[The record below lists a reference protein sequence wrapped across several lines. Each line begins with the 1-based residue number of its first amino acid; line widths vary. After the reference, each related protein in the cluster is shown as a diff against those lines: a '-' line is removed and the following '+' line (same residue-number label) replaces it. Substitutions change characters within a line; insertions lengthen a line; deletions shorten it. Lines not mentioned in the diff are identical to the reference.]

1 MKLNQRRRKNK
12 NLIMKTYKSFMTEKK
27 GDTAIFTFGR
37 FNPPTV
43 GHEKLVVATANV
55 ARREGGDYFVYPSHS
70 QDSKKNPLDQTTK
83 IRYMKKMFSKHKTN
97 IISSTGRNALEI
109 ASELHDKEYTNLV
122 MVVGS
127 DRVKDFQSLL
137 DRYNGDENKAH
148 GFYDFNSIKVV
159 SAGERDPDAEGV
171 SGMSASKMR
180 EAAVEGDYKTF
191 RKGTPSSLSDKDT
204 KLMFNDIR
212 KGMRL
217 SVVKEGSKWKNVDF
231 TYELPEE
238 KTLNEEKQIIF
249 EDYTTKNVH
258 TSHIAYDFFD
268 ELCNAMVTSNK
279 NHRFY
284 IKESL
289 MITDRFLEIRKKA
302 LQEQKINQYDFHEL
316 EFLGKKHFK
325 LTENLDI
332 DHLDNSFI
340 YKYISE
346 VKEYLLWGDP
356 ESVKKYKKE
365 TPGQVVEGKLD
376 TIIKWLAKKLDIAH
390 SAAQKLVIKA
400 QERGIDPH
408 KLQQKWAILS
418 PTLIRLVSEYEPKKQ
433 KPQGD

>member
-1 MKLNQRRRKNK
+1 
-12 NLIMKTYKSFMTEKK
+12 MKTYKSFMTEEK

-37 FNPPTV
+37 FNPPTL
-43 GHEKLVVATANV
+43 GHEKLVIAVANV
-55 ARREGGDYFVYPSHS
+55 ARREGGEYFVYPSHS
-70 QDSKKNPLDQTTK
+70 QDAKKNPLDQTTK
-83 IRYMKKMFSKHKTN
+83 VRYMKKMFSKHKEN
-97 IISSTGRNALEI
+97 IITSTAKNALEV
-109 ASELHDKEYTNLV
+109 ASELQDKGYTNLV

-127 DRVKDFQSLL
+127 DRVKDFQNLL
-137 DRYNGDENKAH
+137 DRYNGDETKAH
-148 GFYDFNSIKVV
+148 GFYDFDTIKVV

-180 EAAVEGDYKTF
+180 QSAVEGDFKTF
-191 RKGTPSSLSDKDT
+191 RSGIPSSLNDKDT
-204 KLMFNDIR
+204 KKMFNDIR

-217 SVVKEGSKWKNVDF
+217 SVVKEGSKWKNIDF

-238 KTLNEEKQIIF
+238 RTLSTEDQIIF
-249 EDYTTKNVH
+249 EDYTTKNAH
-258 TSHIAYDFFD
+258 TSYIAYDFFD
-268 ELCNAMVTSNK
+268 ELCNAMVTTNK

-302 LQEQKINQYDFHEL
+302 VQEQKINQYDFHEL

-325 LTENLDI
+325 FTENLDI

-346 VKEYLLWGDP
+346 AKEYLEWGEP
-356 ESVKKYKKE
+356 KTTNKYKKE
-365 TPGQVVEGKLD
+365 TPGQIVENKID
-376 TIIKWLAKKLDIAH
+376 KVIKWLASKLDIAY
-390 SAAQKLVIKA
+390 SVAQELVAKA
-400 QERGIDPH
+400 QNKGINPFT
-408 KLQQKWAILS
+408 LQQKWNILS
-418 PTLIRLVSEYEPKKQ
+418 PTLISLVAEYKPKKK

>member
-1 MKLNQRRRKNK
+1 
-12 NLIMKTYKSFMTEKK
+12 MTEEK

-37 FNPPTV
+37 FNPPTL
-43 GHEKLVVATANV
+43 GHEKLVIAVANV
-55 ARREGGDYFVYPSHS
+55 ARREGGEYFVYPSHT
-70 QDSKKNPLDQTTK
+70 QDPKKNPLDQTTK
-83 IRYMKKMFSKHKTN
+83 VRYMKKMFSKHKEN
-97 IISSTGRNALEI
+97 IITSTAKNALEV
-109 ASELHDKEYTNLV
+109 ASELQDKGYTNLV

-127 DRVKDFQSLL
+127 DRVKDFQNLL
-137 DRYNGDENKAH
+137 DRYNGDETKAH
-148 GFYDFNSIKVV
+148 GFYDFDKIKVV

-180 EAAVEGDYKTF
+180 QSAVEGDFKTF
-191 RKGTPSSLSDKDT
+191 RSGIPSSLNDKDT
-204 KLMFNDIR
+204 KKMFNDIR

-217 SVVKEGSKWKNVDF
+217 SVVKEGSKWKNIDF

-238 KTLNEEKQIIF
+238 RTLSTEDQIIF
-249 EDYTTKNVH
+249 EDYTTKNAH
-258 TSHIAYDFFD
+258 TSYIAYDFFD
-268 ELCNAMVTSNK
+268 ELCNAMVTTNK

-302 LQEQKINQYDFHEL
+302 VQEQKINQYDFHEL

-346 VKEYLLWGDP
+346 AKEYLEWGEP
-356 ESVKKYKKE
+356 KTTNKYKKE
-365 TPGQVVEGKLD
+365 TPGQIVENKID
-376 TIIKWLAKKLDIAH
+376 KVIKWLASKLDIAY
-390 SAAQKLVIKA
+390 SVAQELVAKA
-400 QERGIDPH
+400 QNKGINPFT
-408 KLQQKWAILS
+408 LQQKWNILS
-418 PTLIRLVSEYEPKKQ
+418 PTLISLVAEYKPKKK

>member
-1 MKLNQRRRKNK
+1 
-12 NLIMKTYKSFMTEKK
+12 MKTYKSFMTEEK

-37 FNPPTV
+37 FNPPTL
-43 GHEKLVVATANV
+43 GHEKLIIAVANV
-55 ARREGGDYFVYPSHS
+55 ARREGGEYFVYPSHS
-70 QDSKKNPLDQTTK
+70 QDPKKNPLDQTTRVK
-83 IRYMKKMFSKHKTN
+83 YMKKMFPKHKEN
-97 IISSTGRNALEI
+97 IIISTGKTALEI
-109 ASELHDKEYTNLV
+109 ASELHDKKYTNLV

-127 DRVKDFQSLL
+127 DRVKEFQSML

-148 GFYDFNSIKVV
+148 GFYDFDTIKVV

-180 EAAVEGDYKTF
+180 QSAVEGDFKTF
-191 RKGTPSSLSDKDT
+191 RSGIPSSLNDKDT
-204 KLMFNDIR
+204 KKMFNDIR

-217 SVVKEGSKWKNVDF
+217 SVVKEGSKWKNIDF

-238 KTLNEEKQIIF
+238 KILNDEDQIIF
-249 EDYTTKNVH
+249 EDYTTKNAH
-258 TSHIAYDFFD
+258 TSCGAYDFFD
-268 ELCNAMVTSNK
+268 ELCNGMLTTNK
-279 NHRFY
+279 KHRFY

-289 MITDRFLEIRKKA
+289 IITDRFLEIRKKV

-346 VKEYLLWGDP
+346 VKEYLEWGEP

-376 TIIKWLAKKLDIAH
+376 KIIKWLAKKLKIAH
-390 SAAQKLVIKA
+390 SVAQKLVVKA
-400 QERGIDPH
+400 QEHGIDPH

>member
-1 MKLNQRRRKNK
+1 
-12 NLIMKTYKSFMTEKK
+12 MKTYKSFMTEEK

-43 GHEKLVVATANV
+43 GHEKLVIAVANV
-55 ARREGGDYFVYPSHS
+55 ARRGGGEYFVYPSHS
-70 QDSKKNPLDQTTK
+70 QDPKKNPLDQTTK
-83 IRYMKKMFSKHKTN
+83 VKYMKKMFPKHKEN
-97 IISSTGRNALEI
+97 IIISTGKTALEI
-109 ASELHDKEYTNLV
+109 ASELHDKKYTNLV

-127 DRVKDFQSLL
+127 DRVKEFQSLL
-137 DRYNGDENKAH
+137 DRYNGDDKVH
-148 GFYDFNSIKVV
+148 GFYDFDTIKVV

-180 EAAVEGDYKTF
+180 EAAVEGDFKTF
-191 RKGTPSSLSDKDT
+191 RSGIPSSLNDKDT
-204 KLMFNDIR
+204 KKMFNDIR

-217 SVVKEGSKWKNVDF
+217 SVIKEGSKWKNIDF

-238 KTLNEEKQIIF
+238 KILNNEDQIIF
-249 EDYTTKNVH
+249 EDYTTKNTH
-258 TSHIAYDFFD
+258 TSCRAYDFFD
-268 ELCNAMVTSNK
+268 ELCNTMVTTNK
-279 NHRFY
+279 KHRFY

-289 MITDRFLEIRKKA
+289 IITDRFLEIRKKA
-302 LQEQKINQYDFHEL
+302 VQEQKINQYDFHEL

-332 DHLDNSFI
+332 DHLDNSYI

-346 VKEYLLWGDP
+346 VKEYLEWGDP

-365 TPGQVVEGKLD
+365 TPGQIVEGKLD
-376 TIIKWLAKKLDIAH
+376 KIIKWLAKKLNIAQ
-390 SAAQKLVIKA
+390 SVAQKLVIKA
-400 QERGIDPH
+400 QEHGNDPH

>member
-1 MKLNQRRRKNK
+1 
-12 NLIMKTYKSFMTEKK
+12 MKTYKSFMTEEK

-37 FNPPTV
+37 FNPPTL
-43 GHEKLVVATANV
+43 GHEKLVIAVANV
-55 ARREGGDYFVYPSHS
+55 ARREGGEYFVYPSHT
-70 QDSKKNPLDQTTK
+70 QDPKKNPLDQTTK
-83 IRYMKKMFSKHKTN
+83 VRYMKKMFSKHKEN
-97 IISSTGRNALEI
+97 IIISTGKNALQA
-109 ASELHDKEYTNLV
+109 ASELHDEGYTNLV

-127 DRVKDFQSLL
+127 DRVKDFQNLL

-148 GFYDFNSIKVV
+148 GFYDFDTIKVV

-180 EAAVEGDYKTF
+180 QSAVEGDFKTF
-191 RKGTPSSLSDKDT
+191 RSGIPSSLNDKDT
-204 KLMFNDIR
+204 KKMFNDIR

-217 SVVKEGSKWKNVDF
+217 SVVKEGSKWKNIDF

-238 KTLNEEKQIIF
+238 RTLSTEDQIIF
-249 EDYTTKNVH
+249 EDYTTKNAH
-258 TSHIAYDFFD
+258 TSYIAYDFFD
-268 ELCNAMVTSNK
+268 ELCNAMVTTNK

-302 LQEQKINQYDFHEL
+302 VQEQKINQYDFHEL

-325 LTENLDI
+325 FTENLDI

-346 VKEYLLWGDP
+346 AKEYLEWGEP
-356 ESVKKYKKE
+356 KTTNKYKKE
-365 TPGQVVEGKLD
+365 TPGQIVENKID
-376 TIIKWLAKKLDIAH
+376 KVIKWLASKLDIAY
-390 SAAQKLVIKA
+390 SVAQELVAKA
-400 QERGIDPH
+400 QNKGINPFT
-408 KLQQKWAILS
+408 LQQKWNILS
-418 PTLIRLVSEYEPKKQ
+418 PTLISLVAEYKPKKK

>member
-1 MKLNQRRRKNK
+1 
-12 NLIMKTYKSFMTEKK
+12 MKTYKSFMTEEK

-37 FNPPTV
+37 FNPPTL
-43 GHEKLVVATANV
+43 GHEKLVVAVANV
-55 ARREGGDYFVYPSHS
+55 ARREGGEYFVYPSHS

-83 IRYMKKMFSKHKTN
+83 VRYMKKMFPKHKEN
-97 IISSTGRNALEI
+97 IIISTGKTALEI
-109 ASELHDKEYTNLV
+109 ASELHDKKYTNLV

-127 DRVKDFQSLL
+127 DRVKEFQSLL
-137 DRYNGDENKAH
+137 DRYNGDDKVH
-148 GFYDFNSIKVV
+148 GFYDFDTIKVV

-180 EAAVEGDYKTF
+180 EAAVEGDFKTF
-191 RKGTPSSLSDKDT
+191 RSGIPSSLNDKDT
-204 KLMFNDIR
+204 KKMFNDIR

-217 SVVKEGSKWKNVDF
+217 SVVKEGSKWKNIDF

-238 KTLNEEKQIIF
+238 RTLSTEDQIIF
-249 EDYTTKNVH
+249 EDYTTKNAH
-258 TSHIAYDFFD
+258 TSYIAYDFFD
-268 ELCNAMVTSNK
+268 ELCNAMVTTNK

-284 IKESL
+284 IRESL

-302 LQEQKINQYDFHEL
+302 VQEQKINQYDFHEL

-325 LTENLDI
+325 FTENLDI

-346 VKEYLLWGDP
+346 AKEYLEWGEP
-356 ESVKKYKKE
+356 KTTNKYKKE
-365 TPGQVVEGKLD
+365 TPGQIVENKID
-376 TIIKWLAKKLDIAH
+376 KVIKWLASKLDIAY
-390 SAAQKLVIKA
+390 SVAQELVAKA
-400 QERGIDPH
+400 QNKGINPFT
-408 KLQQKWAILS
+408 LQQKWNILS
-418 PTLIRLVSEYEPKKQ
+418 PTLISLVAEYKPKKK

>member
-1 MKLNQRRRKNK
+1 
-12 NLIMKTYKSFMTEKK
+12 MTEEK

-43 GHEKLVVATANV
+43 GHEKLVVAVANV

-238 KTLNEEKQIIF
+238 KTLNEEEQIIF

-376 TIIKWLAKKLDIAH
+376 TVIKWLAKKLDIAH

>member
-1 MKLNQRRRKNK
+1 
-12 NLIMKTYKSFMTEKK
+12 MKTYKSFMTEAK

-37 FNPPTV
+37 FNPPTL
-43 GHEKLVVATANV
+43 GHEKLVIAVANV
-55 ARREGGDYFVYPSHS
+55 ARREGGEYFVYPSHS
-70 QDSKKNPLDQTTK
+70 QDAKKNPLDQTTK
-83 IRYMKKMFSKHKTN
+83 VKYMKKMFSKHKEN
-97 IISSTGRNALEI
+97 IITSTAKNALEV
-109 ASELHDKEYTNLV
+109 ASELQDKGYTNLV

-127 DRVKDFQSLL
+127 DRVKDFQNLL
-137 DRYNGDENKAH
+137 DRYNGDETRAH
-148 GFYDFNSIKVV
+148 GFYDFDTIKVV

-180 EAAVEGDYKTF
+180 QSAVEGDFKTF
-191 RKGTPSSLSDKDT
+191 RSGIPSSLNDKDT
-204 KLMFNDIR
+204 KKMFNDIR

-217 SVVKEGSKWKNVDF
+217 SVVKEGSKWKNIDF

-238 KTLNEEKQIIF
+238 RTLSTEDQIIF
-249 EDYTTKNVH
+249 EDYTTKNAH
-258 TSHIAYDFFD
+258 TSYIAYDFFD
-268 ELCNAMVTSNK
+268 ELCNAMVTTNK

-302 LQEQKINQYDFHEL
+302 VQEQKINQYDFHEL

-325 LTENLDI
+325 FTENLDI

-346 VKEYLLWGDP
+346 AKEYLEWGEP
-356 ESVKKYKKE
+356 KTTNKYKKE
-365 TPGQVVEGKLD
+365 TPGQIVENKID
-376 TIIKWLAKKLDIAH
+376 KVIKWLAKKLDIAYH
-390 SAAQKLVIKA
+390 VAQELVAKA
-400 QERGIDPH
+400 QNKGINPFT
-408 KLQQKWAILS
+408 LQQKWNILS
-418 PTLIRLVSEYEPKKQ
+418 PTLISLVAEYKPKKK

>member
-1 MKLNQRRRKNK
+1 
-12 NLIMKTYKSFMTEKK
+12 MKTYKSFMTEEK

-37 FNPPTV
+37 FNPPTL
-43 GHEKLVVATANV
+43 GHEKLVIAVANV
-55 ARREGGDYFVYPSHS
+55 ARREGGEYFVYPSHS
-70 QDSKKNPLDQTTK
+70 QDPKKNPLDQTTRVK
-83 IRYMKKMFSKHKTN
+83 YMKKMFPKHKEN
-97 IISSTGRNALEI
+97 IITSTGKTALEI
-109 ASELHDKEYTNLV
+109 ASELHDKKYTNLV

-127 DRVKDFQSLL
+127 DRVKEFQSML

-148 GFYDFNSIKVV
+148 GFYDFDTIKVV

-180 EAAVEGDYKTF
+180 QSAVEGDFKTF
-191 RKGTPSSLSDKDT
+191 RSGIPSSLNDKDT
-204 KLMFNDIR
+204 KKMFNDIR

-217 SVVKEGSKWKNVDF
+217 SVVKEGSKWKNIDF

-238 KTLNEEKQIIF
+238 KILNDEDQIIF
-249 EDYTTKNVH
+249 EDYTTKNAH
-258 TSHIAYDFFD
+258 TSCGAYDFFD
-268 ELCNAMVTSNK
+268 ELCNGMLTTNK
-279 NHRFY
+279 KHRFY

-289 MITDRFLEIRKKA
+289 IITDRFLEIRKKA

-316 EFLGKKHFK
+316 ESLGKKHFK
-325 LTENLDI
+325 FAESLDI
-332 DHLDNSFI
+332 DHIDNSFI

-346 VKEYLLWGDP
+346 VKEYLEWGEP

-365 TPGQVVEGKLD
+365 TPGQVVEGKID
-376 TIIKWLAKKLDIAH
+376 KVIKWLAKKLKIAH

-400 QERGIDPH
+400 QEKGIDPH

>member
-1 MKLNQRRRKNK
+1 
-12 NLIMKTYKSFMTEKK
+12 MKTYKSFMTEEK

-37 FNPPTV
+37 FNPPTL
-43 GHEKLVVATANV
+43 GHEKLVIAVANV
-55 ARREGGDYFVYPSHS
+55 ARREGGEYFVYPSHT
-70 QDSKKNPLDQTTK
+70 QDPKKNPLDQTTK
-83 IRYMKKMFSKHKTN
+83 VNYMKKMFSKHKEN
-97 IISSTGRNALEI
+97 IIISTGKTALEI
-109 ASELHDKEYTNLV
+109 ASELHDKGYTNLV

-127 DRVKDFQSLL
+127 DRVKEFQSLL
-137 DRYNGDENKAH
+137 DRYNGDDKVH
-148 GFYDFNSIKVV
+148 GFYDFDTIKVV
-159 SAGERDPDAEGV
+159 SAGERDPDGEGI

-180 EAAVEGDYKTF
+180 QAAVEGDFKTF
-191 RKGTPSSLSDKDT
+191 RSGIPSSLNDKDT
-204 KLMFNDIR
+204 KKMFNDIR

-217 SVVKEGSKWKNVDF
+217 SVVKEGSKWKNIDF

-238 KTLNEEKQIIF
+238 KILNDEDQIMF
-249 EDYTTKNVH
+249 EDYTTKNAH
-258 TSHIAYDFFD
+258 TSCGVYDFFD
-268 ELCNAMVTSNK
+268 ELCNTMVTTNK
-279 NHRFY
+279 KHRFY

-289 MITDRFLEIRKKA
+289 IITDRFLEIRKKA

-325 LTENLDI
+325 LAENLDI

-356 ESVKKYKKE
+356 ESLKRYKKE
-365 TPGQVVEGKLD
+365 TPGQVVESKID
-376 TIIKWLAKKLDIAH
+376 KVIKWLAKKLKIAH
-390 SAAQKLVIKA
+390 SVAQKLVVKA
-400 QERGIDPH
+400 QEHGIDPH

>member
-1 MKLNQRRRKNK
+1 
-12 NLIMKTYKSFMTEKK
+12 MTEEK

-37 FNPPTV
+37 FNPPTL
-43 GHEKLVVATANV
+43 GHEKLVIAVANV
-55 ARREGGDYFVYPSHS
+55 ARREGGEYFVYPSHS
-70 QDSKKNPLDQTTK
+70 QDPKKNPLDQTTRVK
-83 IRYMKKMFSKHKTN
+83 YMKKMFPKHKEN
-97 IISSTGRNALEI
+97 IITSTGKTALEI

-127 DRVKDFQSLL
+127 DRVKEFQSML

-148 GFYDFNSIKVV
+148 GFYDFDTIKVV

-180 EAAVEGDYKTF
+180 QSAVEGDFKTF
-191 RKGTPSSLSDKDT
+191 RSGIPSSLNDKDT
-204 KLMFNDIR
+204 KKMFNDIR

-217 SVVKEGSKWKNVDF
+217 SVVKEGSKWKNIDF

-238 KTLNEEKQIIF
+238 KILNDEDQIIF
-249 EDYTTKNVH
+249 EDYTTKNAH
-258 TSHIAYDFFD
+258 TSYVAYDFFD
-268 ELCNAMVTSNK
+268 ELCNGMLTINK
-279 NHRFY
+279 KHRFY

-289 MITDRFLEIRKKA
+289 IITDRFLEIRKKV

-332 DHLDNSFI
+332 DHIDNSFI

-346 VKEYLLWGDP
+346 VKEYLEWGEP

-365 TPGQVVEGKLD
+365 TPGQVVESKLD
-376 TIIKWLAKKLDIAH
+376 KVIKWLTKKLNIAH
-390 SAAQKLVIKA
+390 SVAQKLVIKA
-400 QERGIDPH
+400 QEHGIDPH

>member
-1 MKLNQRRRKNK
+1 
-12 NLIMKTYKSFMTEKK
+12 MTEEK

-37 FNPPTV
+37 FNPPTL
-43 GHEKLVVATANV
+43 GHEKLVIAVANV
-55 ARREGGDYFVYPSHS
+55 ARREGGEYFVYPSHS

-83 IRYMKKMFSKHKTN
+83 VRYMKKMFPKHKEN
-97 IISSTGRNALEI
+97 IIISTGKTALEI
-109 ASELHDKEYTNLV
+109 ASELHDKKYTNLV

-127 DRVKDFQSLL
+127 DRVKEFQSLL
-137 DRYNGDENKAH
+137 DRYNGDDKIH
-148 GFYDFNSIKVV
+148 GFYDFDTIKVV

-180 EAAVEGDYKTF
+180 QSAVEGDFKTF
-191 RKGTPSSLSDKDT
+191 RSGIPSSLNDKDT
-204 KLMFNDIR
+204 KKMFNDIR

-217 SVVKEGSKWKNVDF
+217 SVVKEGSKWKNIDF

-238 KTLNEEKQIIF
+238 KVLNEEDQIIF
-249 EDYTTKNVH
+249 EDYTTKNAH
-258 TSHIAYDFFD
+258 TSYIAYDFFE
-268 ELCNAMVTSNK
+268 ELCNAMVTTNK

-346 VKEYLLWGDP
+346 VKEYQEWGDP
-356 ESVKKYKKE
+356 ESLNKYKKE
-365 TPGQVVEGKLD
+365 TPGQIVENKID
-376 TIIKWLAKKLDIAH
+376 KVIKWLASKLDIAY
-390 SAAQKLVIKA
+390 SVAQELVAKA
-400 QERGIDPH
+400 QNKGINPFT
-408 KLQQKWAILS
+408 LQQKWNILS
-418 PTLIRLVSEYEPKKQ
+418 PTLISLVADYKPKEQ

>member
-1 MKLNQRRRKNK
+1 
-12 NLIMKTYKSFMTEKK
+12 MKTYKSFMTEEK

-37 FNPPTV
+37 FNPPTL
-43 GHEKLVVATANV
+43 GHEKLVIAVANV
-55 ARREGGDYFVYPSHS
+55 ARREGGEYFVYPSHS
-70 QDSKKNPLDQTTK
+70 QDPKKNPLDQTTRVK
-83 IRYMKKMFSKHKTN
+83 YMKKMFPKHKEN
-97 IISSTGRNALEI
+97 IIISTGKTALEI
-109 ASELHDKEYTNLV
+109 ASELHDKKYTNLV

-127 DRVKDFQSLL
+127 DRVKEFQSML

-148 GFYDFNSIKVV
+148 GFYDFDTIKVV

-180 EAAVEGDYKTF
+180 QSAVEGDFKTF
-191 RKGTPSSLSDKDT
+191 RSGIPSSLNDKDT
-204 KLMFNDIR
+204 KKMFNDIR

-217 SVVKEGSKWKNVDF
+217 SVVKEGSKWKNIDF

-238 KTLNEEKQIIF
+238 KILNDEDQIIF
-249 EDYTTKNVH
+249 EDYTTKNAH
-258 TSHIAYDFFD
+258 TSCGAYDFFD
-268 ELCNAMVTSNK
+268 ELCNGMLTTNK
-279 NHRFY
+279 KHRFY

-289 MITDRFLEIRKKA
+289 IITDRFLEIRKKA

-332 DHLDNSFI
+332 DHIDNSFI

-346 VKEYLLWGDP
+346 VKEYLEWGEP

-365 TPGQVVEGKLD
+365 TPGQVVEGKID
-376 TIIKWLAKKLDIAH
+376 KVIKWLAKKLKIAH

-400 QERGIDPH
+400 QEKGIDPH

>member
-1 MKLNQRRRKNK
+1 
-12 NLIMKTYKSFMTEKK
+12 MKTYKSFMTEEK

-43 GHEKLVVATANV
+43 GHEKLVVAVANV

-238 KTLNEEKQIIF
+238 KTLNEEEQIIF

-376 TIIKWLAKKLDIAH
+376 IVIKWLAKKLDIAH

-418 PTLIRLVSEYEPKKQ
+418 PTLLRLVSEYTPKEQ

>member
-1 MKLNQRRRKNK
+1 
-12 NLIMKTYKSFMTEKK
+12 MTEEK

-37 FNPPTV
+37 FNPPTL
-43 GHEKLVVATANV
+43 GHEKLVIAVANV
-55 ARREGGDYFVYPSHS
+55 ARREGGEYFVYPSHT
-70 QDSKKNPLDQTTK
+70 QDPKKNPLDQTTK
-83 IRYMKKMFSKHKTN
+83 VRYMKKMFPKHKEN
-97 IISSTGRNALEI
+97 IIISTGKTALEI
-109 ASELHDKEYTNLV
+109 ASELHDKGYTILV

-127 DRVKDFQSLL
+127 DRVKEFQSLL
-137 DRYNGDENKAH
+137 DRYNGDDKVH
-148 GFYDFNSIKVV
+148 GFYDFDTIKVV

-191 RKGTPSSLSDKDT
+191 RSGIPSSLSDKDT
-204 KLMFNDIR
+204 KKMFNDIR

-217 SVVKEGSKWKNVDF
+217 SVVKEGSKWKNIDF

-238 KTLNEEKQIIF
+238 KILNDEDQIIF
-249 EDYTTKNVH
+249 EDYTTKNAH
-258 TSHIAYDFFD
+258 TSCGAYDFFD
-268 ELCNAMVTSNK
+268 ELCNGMLTTNK
-279 NHRFY
+279 KHRFY

-289 MITDRFLEIRKKA
+289 IITDRFLEIRKKA

-325 LTENLDI
+325 LAENLDI

-346 VKEYLLWGDP
+346 VKEYLLWGAP
-356 ESVKKYKKE
+356 ESLKKYKKE

-376 TIIKWLAKKLDIAH
+376 TVIKWLAKKLKIAH
-390 SAAQKLVIKA
+390 SVAQKLVIKA
-400 QERGIDPH
+400 QEHGIDPH

>member
-1 MKLNQRRRKNK
+1 
-12 NLIMKTYKSFMTEKK
+12 MKTYKNLIKEAK
-27 GDTAIFTFGR
+27 GKTGVFVFGR
-37 FNPPTV
+37 FNPPTT
-43 GHEKLVVATANV
+43 GHGRLLEGASNV
-55 ARREGGDYFVYPSHS
+55 AKRYNTELHVFGSQSH
-70 QDSKKNPLDQTTK
+70 DSKKNPLTNQQK
-83 IRYMKKMFSKHKTN
+83 MKYMKEMFPNFAKTFSRDIN
-97 IISSTGRNALEI
+97 IKDALG
-109 ASELHDKEYTNLV
+109 AAVQLNDQYDNLC

-127 DRVKDFQSLL
+127 DRVADFKKLL
-137 DRYNGDENKAH
+137 EQYNGKKSRH
-148 GFYDFNSIKVV
+148 GYYEFDYIKVH
-159 SAGERDPDAEGV
+159 SAGTRDPDAEGV

-191 RKGTPSSLSDKDT
+191 RKGIPSSLNDKDT
-204 KLMFNDIR
+204 KKMFNDIR

-217 SVVKEGSKWKNVDF
+217 SVVKEGSKWKNIDF

-238 KTLNEEKQIIF
+238 KTLNEEDQIIF

-258 TSHIAYDFFD
+258 TSYIAYDFFE
-268 ELCNAMVTSNK
+268 ELCNAMVTTNK
-279 NHRFY
+279 KHRFY

-289 MITDRFLEIRKKA
+289 IITDRFLEIRKEA

-356 ESVKKYKKE
+356 ESLKKYKKE
-365 TPGQVVEGKLD
+365 TPGQVVEGKID
-376 TIIKWLAKKLDIAH
+376 KIIKWLAKKLNIAH
-390 SAAQKLVIKA
+390 SAAQKLVVKA
-400 QERGIDPH
+400 QEKGIDPH

-418 PTLIRLVSEYEPKKQ
+418 PTLLRLVSEYTPKEQ

>member
-1 MKLNQRRRKNK
+1 
-12 NLIMKTYKSFMTEKK
+12 MKTYKSFMTEEK

-37 FNPPTV
+37 FNPPTL
-43 GHEKLVVATANV
+43 GHEKLVIAVANV
-55 ARREGGDYFVYPSHS
+55 ARREGGEYFVYPSHS
-70 QDSKKNPLDQTTK
+70 QDPKKNPLDQTTTVK
-83 IRYMKKMFSKHKTN
+83 YMKKMFPKHKEN
-97 IISSTGRNALEI
+97 IIISTGKTALEI
-109 ASELHDKEYTNLV
+109 ASELHDKKYTNLV

-127 DRVKDFQSLL
+127 DRVKEFQSML

-148 GFYDFNSIKVV
+148 GFYDFDTIKVV

-171 SGMSASKMR
+171 AGMSASKMR
-180 EAAVEGDYKTF
+180 ESAVEGDFKTF
-191 RKGTPSSLSDKDT
+191 RSGIPSSLNDKDT
-204 KLMFNDIR
+204 KKMFNDIR

-217 SVVKEGSKWKNVDF
+217 SVVKEGSKWKNIDF

-238 KTLNEEKQIIF
+238 KILNDEDQIMF
-249 EDYTTKNVH
+249 ESYTTKNVH
-258 TSHIAYDFFD
+258 TSNVAYDFFD
-268 ELCNAMVTSNK
+268 ELCNVMVTTNK
-279 NHRFY
+279 KHRFY

-289 MITDRFLEIRKKA
+289 IITDRFLEIRKKV

-316 EFLGKKHFK
+316 EFVGKKHFK

-346 VKEYLLWGDP
+346 VKEYLEWGEP
-356 ESVKKYKKE
+356 KSVKKYKKE
-365 TPGQVVEGKLD
+365 TPGQVVEGKID
-376 TIIKWLAKKLDIAH
+376 KVIKWLAKKMDIAH
-390 SAAQKLVIKA
+390 HVAQKLVVKA
-400 QERGIDPH
+400 QDKGIDPH

-418 PTLIRLVSEYEPKKQ
+418 PTLISLVTEYKPKKQ

>member
-1 MKLNQRRRKNK
+1 
-12 NLIMKTYKSFMTEKK
+12 MKTYKSFMTEEK

-37 FNPPTV
+37 FNPPTL
-43 GHEKLVVATANV
+43 GHEKLVIAVANV
-55 ARREGGDYFVYPSHS
+55 ARREGGEYFVYPSHS
-70 QDSKKNPLDQTTK
+70 QDAKKNPLDKTTK
-83 IRYMKKMFSKHKTN
+83 VKYMKKMFSKHKEN
-97 IISSTGRNALEI
+97 IIISTGKNALEV
-109 ASELHDKEYTNLV
+109 ASELQDKGYTNLV

-127 DRVKDFQSLL
+127 DRVKDFQNLL
-137 DRYNGDENKAH
+137 DRYNGDETKAH
-148 GFYDFNSIKVV
+148 GFYDFDTIKVV

-180 EAAVEGDYKTF
+180 QSAVEGDFKTF
-191 RKGTPSSLSDKDT
+191 RSGIPSSLNDKDT
-204 KLMFNDIR
+204 KKMFNDIR

-217 SVVKEGSKWKNVDF
+217 SVVKEGSKWKNIDF

-238 KTLNEEKQIIF
+238 RTLSTEDQIIF
-249 EDYTTKNVH
+249 EDYTTKNAH
-258 TSHIAYDFFD
+258 TSYIAYDFFD
-268 ELCNAMVTSNK
+268 ELCNAMVTTNK

-302 LQEQKINQYDFHEL
+302 VQEQKINQYDFHEL

-325 LTENLDI
+325 FTENLDI

-346 VKEYLLWGDP
+346 AKEYLEWGEP
-356 ESVKKYKKE
+356 KTTNKYKKE
-365 TPGQVVEGKLD
+365 TPGQIVENKID
-376 TIIKWLAKKLDIAH
+376 KVIKWLASKLDIAY
-390 SAAQKLVIKA
+390 SVAQDLVAKA
-400 QERGIDPH
+400 QNKGINPFT
-408 KLQQKWAILS
+408 LQQKWNILS
-418 PTLIRLVSEYEPKKQ
+418 PTLISLVAEYKPKKK

>member
-1 MKLNQRRRKNK
+1 
-12 NLIMKTYKSFMTEKK
+12 MKTYKSFMTEEK

-37 FNPPTV
+37 FNPPTL
-43 GHEKLVVATANV
+43 GHEKLVIAVANV
-55 ARREGGDYFVYPSHS
+55 ARREGGEYFVYPSHT
-70 QDSKKNPLDQTTK
+70 QDPKKNPLDQTTK
-83 IRYMKKMFSKHKTN
+83 VKYMKKMFSKHKEN
-97 IISSTGRNALEI
+97 IITSTAKNALEV
-109 ASELHDKEYTNLV
+109 ASELQDKGYTNLV

-127 DRVKDFQSLL
+127 DRVKDFQNLL
-137 DRYNGDENKAH
+137 DRYNGDETKAH
-148 GFYDFNSIKVV
+148 GFYDFDTIKVV

-180 EAAVEGDYKTF
+180 QSAVEGDFKTF
-191 RKGTPSSLSDKDT
+191 RSGIPSSLNDKDT
-204 KLMFNDIR
+204 KKMFNDIR

-217 SVVKEGSKWKNVDF
+217 SVVKEGSKWKNIDF

-238 KTLNEEKQIIF
+238 RTLSTEDQIIF
-249 EDYTTKNVH
+249 EDYTTKNAH
-258 TSHIAYDFFD
+258 TSYIAYDFFD
-268 ELCNAMVTSNK
+268 ELCNAMVTTNK

-302 LQEQKINQYDFHEL
+302 VQEQKINQYDFHEL

-325 LTENLDI
+325 FTENLDI

-346 VKEYLLWGDP
+346 AKEYLEWGEP
-356 ESVKKYKKE
+356 KTTNKYKKE
-365 TPGQVVEGKLD
+365 TPGQIVENKID
-376 TIIKWLAKKLDIAH
+376 KVIKWLASKLDIAY
-390 SAAQKLVIKA
+390 SVAQELVAKA
-400 QERGIDPH
+400 QNKGINPFT
-408 KLQQKWAILS
+408 LQQKWNILS
-418 PTLIRLVSEYEPKKQ
+418 PTLISLVAEYKPKEQ

>member
-1 MKLNQRRRKNK
+1 
-12 NLIMKTYKSFMTEKK
+12 MTEEK

-37 FNPPTV
+37 FNPPTL
-43 GHEKLVVATANV
+43 GHEKLVTAVANV
-55 ARREGGDYFVYPSHS
+55 ARREGGEYFVYPSHS
-70 QDSKKNPLDQTTK
+70 QDPKKNPLDQTTK
-83 IRYMKKMFSKHKTN
+83 VNYMKKMFPKHKEN
-97 IISSTGRNALEI
+97 IIISTGKNALQA
-109 ASELHDKEYTNLV
+109 ASELHDEGYTNLV

-127 DRVKDFQSLL
+127 DRVKDFQNLL
-137 DRYNGDENKAH
+137 DRYNGDETKAH
-148 GFYDFNSIKVV
+148 GFYDFDTIKVV

-180 EAAVEGDYKTF
+180 QSAVEGDFKTF
-191 RKGTPSSLSDKDT
+191 RSGIPSSLNDKDT
-204 KLMFNDIR
+204 KKMFNDIR

-217 SVVKEGSKWKNVDF
+217 SVVKEGSKWKNIDF

-238 KTLNEEKQIIF
+238 RTLSTEDQIIF
-249 EDYTTKNVH
+249 EDYTTKNAH
-258 TSHIAYDFFD
+258 TSYIAYDFFD
-268 ELCNAMVTSNK
+268 ELCNAMVTTNK

-302 LQEQKINQYDFHEL
+302 VQEQKINQYDFHEL

-325 LTENLDI
+325 FTENLDI

-346 VKEYLLWGDP
+346 AKEYLEWGEP
-356 ESVKKYKKE
+356 KTTNKYKKE
-365 TPGQVVEGKLD
+365 TPGQIVENKID
-376 TIIKWLAKKLDIAH
+376 KVIKWLASKLDIAY
-390 SAAQKLVIKA
+390 SVAQELVAKA
-400 QERGIDPH
+400 QNKGINPFT
-408 KLQQKWAILS
+408 LQQKWNILS
-418 PTLIRLVSEYEPKKQ
+418 PTLISLVAEYKPKKK

>member
-1 MKLNQRRRKNK
+1 
-12 NLIMKTYKSFMTEKK
+12 MKTYKSFMTEEK

-37 FNPPTV
+37 FNPPTL
-43 GHEKLVVATANV
+43 GHEKLVIAVANV
-55 ARREGGDYFVYPSHS
+55 ARREGGEYFVYPSHS

-83 IRYMKKMFSKHKTN
+83 VRYMKKMFPKHKEN
-97 IISSTGRNALEI
+97 IIISTGKTALEI
-109 ASELHDKEYTNLV
+109 ASELHDKKYTNLV

-127 DRVKDFQSLL
+127 DRVKEFQSML

-148 GFYDFNSIKVV
+148 GFYDFDTIKVV

-180 EAAVEGDYKTF
+180 EAAVEGDFKTF
-191 RKGTPSSLSDKDT
+191 RSGIPSSLNDKDT
-204 KLMFNDIR
+204 KKMFNDIR

-217 SVVKEGSKWKNVDF
+217 SVVKEGSKWKNIDF

-238 KTLNEEKQIIF
+238 KILNEEDQIIF
-249 EDYTTKNVH
+249 EDYTTKNAH
-258 TSHIAYDFFD
+258 TSCGAYDFFD
-268 ELCNAMVTSNK
+268 ELCNGMLTTNK
-279 NHRFY
+279 KHRFY

-289 MITDRFLEIRKKA
+289 IITDRFLEIRKKV

-316 EFLGKKHFK
+316 ESLGKKHFK
-325 LTENLDI
+325 FAESLDI
-332 DHLDNSFI
+332 DHIDNSFI

-346 VKEYLLWGDP
+346 VKEYLEWGEP

-365 TPGQVVEGKLD
+365 TPGQVVEGKID
-376 TIIKWLAKKLDIAH
+376 KVIKWLAKKLKIAH
-390 SAAQKLVIKA
+390 SAAQKLVVKA
-400 QERGIDPH
+400 QEKGIDPH

-418 PTLIRLVSEYEPKKQ
+418 PTLLRLVSEYTPKEQ

>member
-1 MKLNQRRRKNK
+1 
-12 NLIMKTYKSFMTEKK
+12 MTEEK

-37 FNPPTV
+37 FNPPTL
-43 GHEKLVVATANV
+43 GHEKLVTAVANV
-55 ARREGGDYFVYPSHS
+55 ARREGGEYFVYPSHS
-70 QDSKKNPLDQTTK
+70 QDPKKNPLDQTTK
-83 IRYMKKMFSKHKTN
+83 VNYMKKMFPKHKEN
-97 IISSTGRNALEI
+97 IIISTGKNALQA
-109 ASELHDKEYTNLV
+109 ASELHDEGYTNLV

-127 DRVKDFQSLL
+127 DRVKDFQTLL

-148 GFYDFNSIKVV
+148 GFYDFDTIKVV

-180 EAAVEGDYKTF
+180 QSAVEGDFKTF
-191 RKGTPSSLSDKDT
+191 RSGIPSSLNDKDT
-204 KLMFNDIR
+204 KKMFNDIR

-217 SVVKEGSKWKNVDF
+217 SVVKEGSKWKNIDF

-238 KTLNEEKQIIF
+238 RTLNTEDQIIF
-249 EDYTTKNVH
+249 EDYTTKNAH
-258 TSHIAYDFFD
+258 TSDIVYDFFD
-268 ELCNAMVTSNK
+268 ELCNTMVTTNK

-289 MITDRFLEIRKKA
+289 IITDRFLEIRKKA
-302 LQEQKINQYDFHEL
+302 LQEQKINQYDLHEL

-346 VKEYLLWGDP
+346 VKDYLEWGEP
-356 ESVKKYKKE
+356 KSLKKYQKE
-365 TPGQVVEGKLD
+365 TPGQIVEDKLD
-376 TIIKWLAKKLDIAH
+376 KVIKWLAKKLDIAH
-390 SAAQKLVIKA
+390 SVAQKLVVKA
-400 QERGIDPH
+400 QKRGINPL
-408 KLQQKWAILS
+408 KLQQKWNILS
-418 PTLIRLVSEYEPKKQ
+418 PTLISLVAEYKPKEQ

>member
-1 MKLNQRRRKNK
+1 
-12 NLIMKTYKSFMTEKK
+12 MKTYKSFMTEEK

-37 FNPPTV
+37 FNPPTL
-43 GHEKLVVATANV
+43 GHEKLVIAVANV
-55 ARREGGDYFVYPSHS
+55 ARREGGEYFVYPSHT
-70 QDSKKNPLDQTTK
+70 QDPKKNPLDQTTK
-83 IRYMKKMFSKHKTN
+83 VRYMKKMFSKHKEN
-97 IISSTGRNALEI
+97 IITSTAKNALEV
-109 ASELHDKEYTNLV
+109 ASELQDKGYTNLV

-127 DRVKDFQSLL
+127 DRVKDFQNLL
-137 DRYNGDENKAH
+137 DRYNGDETKAH
-148 GFYDFNSIKVV
+148 GFYDFDTIKVV

-180 EAAVEGDYKTF
+180 QSAVEGDFKTF
-191 RKGTPSSLSDKDT
+191 RSGIPSSLNDKDT
-204 KLMFNDIR
+204 KKMFNDIR

-217 SVVKEGSKWKNVDF
+217 SVVKEGSKWKNIDF

-238 KTLNEEKQIIF
+238 RTLSTEDQIIF
-249 EDYTTKNVH
+249 EDYTTKNAH
-258 TSHIAYDFFD
+258 TSYIAYDFFD
-268 ELCNAMVTSNK
+268 ELCNAMVTTNK

-302 LQEQKINQYDFHEL
+302 VQEQKINQYDFHEL

-325 LTENLDI
+325 FTENLDI

-346 VKEYLLWGDP
+346 AKEYLEWGEP
-356 ESVKKYKKE
+356 KTTNKYKKE
-365 TPGQVVEGKLD
+365 TPGQIVENKID
-376 TIIKWLAKKLDIAH
+376 KVIKWLASKLDIAY
-390 SAAQKLVIKA
+390 SVAQELVAKA
-400 QERGIDPH
+400 QNKGINPFT
-408 KLQQKWAILS
+408 LQQKWNILS
-418 PTLIRLVSEYEPKKQ
+418 PTLISLVAEYKPKKK

>member
-1 MKLNQRRRKNK
+1 
-12 NLIMKTYKSFMTEKK
+12 MKTYKSFMTEEK

-37 FNPPTV
+37 FNPPTL
-43 GHEKLVVATANV
+43 GHEKLVIAVANV
-55 ARREGGDYFVYPSHS
+55 ARREGGEYFVYPSHS
-70 QDSKKNPLDQTTK
+70 QDPKKNPLDQTTRVK
-83 IRYMKKMFSKHKTN
+83 YMKKMFPKHKEN
-97 IISSTGRNALEI
+97 IIISTGKTALEI
-109 ASELHDKEYTNLV
+109 ASELHDKKYTNLV

-127 DRVKDFQSLL
+127 DRVKEFQSML

-148 GFYDFNSIKVV
+148 GFYDFDTIKVV

-180 EAAVEGDYKTF
+180 QSAVEGDFKTF
-191 RKGTPSSLSDKDT
+191 RSGIPSSLNDKDT
-204 KLMFNDIR
+204 KKMFNDIR

-217 SVVKEGSKWKNVDF
+217 SVVKEGSKWKNIDF

-238 KTLNEEKQIIF
+238 KILNEEDQIIF
-249 EDYTTKNVH
+249 EDYTTKNAH
-258 TSHIAYDFFD
+258 TSYVAYDFFD
-268 ELCNAMVTSNK
+268 ELCNGMHITNK
-279 NHRFY
+279 KHRFY

-289 MITDRFLEIRKKA
+289 IITDRFLEIRKKV

-346 VKEYLLWGDP
+346 VKEYLEWGEP

-365 TPGQVVEGKLD
+365 TPGQVVEGKID
-376 TIIKWLAKKLDIAH
+376 KVIKWLAKKLKIAH

-400 QERGIDPH
+400 QEKGIDPH

>member
-1 MKLNQRRRKNK
+1 
-12 NLIMKTYKSFMTEKK
+12 MTEKK

-238 KTLNEEKQIIF
+238 KTLNEEEQIIF

-279 NHRFY
+279 KHRFY

-289 MITDRFLEIRKKA
+289 IITDRFLEIRKKA

-376 TIIKWLAKKLDIAH
+376 IVIKWLAKKLNIAH

>member
-1 MKLNQRRRKNK
+1 
-12 NLIMKTYKSFMTEKK
+12 MKTYKSFMTEEK

-43 GHEKLVVATANV
+43 GHEKLVVAVANV
-55 ARREGGDYFVYPSHS
+55 ARREGGDYFVYPSRS
-70 QDSKKNPLDQTTK
+70 QDSKKNPLDQITK
-83 IRYMKKMFSKHKTN
+83 IRYMKKMFSKHKKN
-97 IISSTGRNALEI
+97 IITSTGNNALEI
-109 ASELHDKEYTNLV
+109 ASELQSKGYTNLV

-171 SGMSASKMR
+171 EGMSASKMR
-180 EAAVEGDYKTF
+180 QSAVEGDYKTF
-191 RKGTPSSLSDKDT
+191 RKGTPPSLNDKDT

-217 SVVKEGSKWKNVDF
+217 QVVKEGSKWKNIDF
-231 TYELPEE
+231 EYELPEE
-238 KTLNEEKQIIF
+238 KTLNEEEQIIF
-249 EDYTTKNVH
+249 EDYTTKNAH
-258 TSHIAYDFFD
+258 TSYIAYDFFD
-268 ELCNAMVTSNK
+268 ELCNAMVTTNK
-279 NHRFY
+279 KHRFY

-289 MITDRFLEIRKKA
+289 IITDRFLEIRKKA
-302 LQEQKINQYDFHEL
+302 LQEQKINQYDLHEL

-346 VKEYLLWGDP
+346 VKDYLEWGEP
-356 ESVKKYKKE
+356 KSLKKYKKE
-365 TPGQVVEGKLD
+365 TPGQVIENKIDKVI
-376 TIIKWLAKKLDIAH
+376 TWLASKLNTTYSVAEELVTR
-390 SAAQKLVIKA
+390 AQNK
-400 QERGIDPH
+400 GINPYT
-408 KLQQKWAILS
+408 LQQKWNILS
-418 PTLIRLVSEYEPKKQ
+418 PTLISLVADYKPKEQ